1 MRMTADVTAVLDCS
15 ATSVACAACP
25 ATCWI
30 DAESSVTAVVE
41 LSILSVWSLSP
52 PSISRDAP
60 LISALDAPGQP
71 FHDPEADRALF
82 DGLEYVAGKV
92 GFLDSADESPAA
104 KSPLADYSTKG
115 VENDRVSGGLAGIGG
130 SLLVLVIA
138 GGLFRVLRRRDPA
151 PARDPA

>member
-1 MRMTADVTAVLDCS
+1 MSAPRTGTRRFLAVFLLAALLVAGVASYYAS
-15 ATSVACAACP
+15 AHP
-25 ATCWI
+25 
-30 DAESSVTAVVE
+30 
-41 LSILSVWSLSP
+41 
-52 PSISRDAP
+52 
-60 LISALDAPGQP
+60 
-71 FHDPEADRALF
+71 

-138 GGLFRVLRRRDPA
+138 GGLFRLLRRRDPV
-151 PARDPA
+151 PARDSA